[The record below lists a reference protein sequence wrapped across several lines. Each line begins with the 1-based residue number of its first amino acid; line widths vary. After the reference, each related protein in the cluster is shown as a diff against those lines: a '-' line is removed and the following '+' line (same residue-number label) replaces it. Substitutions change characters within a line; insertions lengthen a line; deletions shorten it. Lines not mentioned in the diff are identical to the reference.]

1 MLPAQRRD
9 WLLDR
14 LRTEGRLVA
23 KDLAVEF
30 GVSEDSVRRDLRDL
44 AAAGLCQRVY
54 GGAVPVSPA
63 LADYAGRQAVEVPSK
78 HRVAEAAAALVQPG
92 STVIIDGGTT
102 ALAVVRALPR
112 QLRATVVTHSPT
124 VASALV
130 DHPDV
135 DVYLIGGR
143 LFKHSVVAC
152 GAAAAEA
159 AQAVTADLFLLGV
172 TGVQHEAGLTTGD
185 AEEAAMKR
193 TLARRA
199 AETYVLASAEKIGAV
214 SRFAVLPLSA
224 VTGVITDA
232 PPDHPELDRLRAAGA
247 PLTSADPGAGAGDRS
262 AGSARTGP
270 AHP

>member
-14 LRTEGRLVA
+14 LRADGRLIA
-23 KDLAVEF
+23 KDLAIEL
-30 GVSEDSVRRDLRDL
+30 GVSEDSVRRDLRDM

-54 GGAVPVSPA
+54 GGAVPISPA

-78 HRVAEAAAALVQPG
+78 HRVAAAAAALVQPG
-92 STVIIDGGTT
+92 STVIVDGGTT

-112 QLRATVVTHSPT
+112 RLRATVVTHSPT
-124 VASALV
+124 VAVALV

-135 DVYLIGGR
+135 DVHLIGGR

-172 TGVQHEAGLTTGD
+172 TGVHHEAGLTTGD

-214 SRFAVLPLSA
+214 SRFAVLPLTEVA
-224 VTGVITDA
+224 GIITDA
-232 PPDHPELDRLRAAGA
+232 PPEHPGLARLRAADA
-247 PLTSADPGAGAGDRS
+247 PLIAAGAAGAAGNES
-262 AGSARTGP
+262 A
-270 AHP
+270 